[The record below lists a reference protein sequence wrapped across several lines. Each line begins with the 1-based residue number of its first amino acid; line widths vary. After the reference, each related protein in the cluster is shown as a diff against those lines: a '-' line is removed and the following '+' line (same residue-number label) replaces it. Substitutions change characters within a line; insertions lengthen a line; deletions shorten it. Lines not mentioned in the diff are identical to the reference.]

1 MIVFLVVGI
10 FIAFDIITGIGD
22 ALYRGDINSTKLR
35 QGFYHKASEI
45 VAVLGAYLLEM
56 GLKYIDLG
64 IDLHLFK
71 IVSVYI
77 CTMELVS
84 IIENLCDINPNL
96 AKLFKPYLEKLKGD
110 KDRND
115 KTGD

>member
-1 MIVFLVVGI
+1 MITFLVVII
-10 FIAFDIITGIGD
+10 FIAFDILTGIGD

-45 VAVLGAYLLEM
+45 VAVIGAYLLEI
-56 GLKYIDLG
+56 GIQYIDLG
-64 IDLHLFK
+64 FDLHLLN
-71 IVSVYI
+71 IVSTYI
-77 CTMELVS
+77 CVMELVS

-110 KDRND
+110 KKDD
-115 KTGD
+115 D